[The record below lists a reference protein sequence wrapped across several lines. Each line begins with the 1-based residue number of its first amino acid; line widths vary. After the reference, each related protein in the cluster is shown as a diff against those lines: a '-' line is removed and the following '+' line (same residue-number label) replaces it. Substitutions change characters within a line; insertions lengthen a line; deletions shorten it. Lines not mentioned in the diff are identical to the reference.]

1 MKTYR
6 AARAAPLELIAEV
19 RKHSGVLR
27 KQIGVFG
34 RSRPAAGL
42 TPLKSLIESLHDH
55 FGHRSW
61 RGASEN
67 CEIGPGGSA

>member
-6 AARAAPLELIAEV
+6 AARAAPLELVAEV

-27 KQIGVFG
+27 KHSGVPCKHSGVFG

-42 TPLKSLIESLHDH
+42 ADH
-55 FGHRSW
+55 VNFVRDLAHTANFPR
-61 RGASEN
+61 
-67 CEIGPGGSA
+67 

>member
-6 AARAAPLELIAEV
+6 AARAAPLELVAEV

-27 KQIGVFG
+27 KHSGVFG

-42 TPLKSLIESLHDH
+42 ADH
-55 FGHRSW
+55 VNFVRDLAHTANFPR
-61 RGASEN
+61 
-67 CEIGPGGSA
+67 